1 MYCSNCGKEGN
12 GKYCAE
18 CGGLLVEGE
27 QETQEKKQYIEPP
40 RKPLETD
47 ISEYV
52 NGHSINMTEIMK
64 HYEKNKEYGIEVLAY
79 YSDIS
84 LQEAERYINNKLNK
98 DKKTKRS
105 FFRSLKIRFLG
116 SKKENSEKPVVNS
129 LFNFHQPKPRVKTD
143 FLEIDD
149 KNNVTFRGFDMMF
162 KGTLVKKSNNSKYV
176 IAFGSYGKKVKVEC
190 YVFFNRERPL
200 HKLFIT
206 VPFKEAYVTNTGAFS
221 LLTSEGHFYL
231 YDVAQKEPF
240 LTEIKEEEIQIIT
253 HYFCEPLVI
262 LLYKKEGKYFLFI
275 YNTQKGNT
283 IYKKYFDMDSEQILK
298 STIKVENS
306 IISLEFP
313 CGLSLRYDFRGNAVD
328 MQDEK
333 NTLNRLYYPVAY
345 INNAIDKIELLRQDN
360 ALLETRMREIRA
372 LFELAI
378 EKVGDMYWCY
388 DNYACFEAEFGDI
401 ALAKKYLTKA
411 ENSQNSR
418 NADLYKVCA
427 NFALKREMKDYALEF
442 FEKAIHF
449 KVDNKTIE
457 SYNTLKQELEEEAK
471 KKQSKKRTLFKKET
485 EENKEENKEKEK
497 TEKEIIPE
505 KKEEPKKNTK
515 KKSPSPMEAFLP
527 DDVLEEMNAEEQQQ
541 ESIPISEEPKEEESD
556 FEKRRKAREEMRSRH
571 RRRRTENTEE

>member
-27 QETQEKKQYIEPP
+27 QESQEKKQYIEPP

-52 NGHSINMTEIMK
+52 NGHSINMTEIME

-98 DKKTKRS
+98 DKKTKKS
-105 FFRSLKIRFLG
+105 FFRSLKIKFLG
-116 SKKENSEKPVVNS
+116 NKEENSEKPIVS
-129 LFNFHQPKPRVKTD
+129 SIFNFHQPKPHVKTD

-149 KNNVTFRGFDMMF
+149 KNNVTFRSIDMMF

-240 LTEIKEEEIQIIT
+240 LTEIKEEETQIIT
-253 HYFCEPLVI
+253 NYFCEPLTI

-306 IISLEFP
+306 IISLGFP
-313 CGLSLRYDFRGNAVD
+313 CGLSLQYDFRGNAVD

-345 INNAIDKIELLRQDN
+345 INSAIDKIELLRQDN

-388 DNYACFEAEFGDI
+388 DNYACFEAEFGDMT
-401 ALAKKYLTKA
+401 LAKKYLSKA

-418 NADLYKVCA
+418 NADLYKACA

-442 FEKAIHF
+442 LEKAIHF

-457 SYNTLKQELEEEAK
+457 SYNTLKQEMEEEAK
-471 KKQSKKRTLFKKET
+471 KKQSKKRTLFKKEP
-485 EENKEENKEKEK
+485 EQNKENTEENKEKEK
-497 TEKEIIPE
+497 VEIVPE
-505 KKEEPKKNTK
+505 KKEPKEK
-515 KKSPSPMEAFLP
+515 KKPSSPMEAFLP
-527 DDVLEEMNAEEQQQ
+527 DDVLEEMNAEEQQ
-541 ESIPISEEPKEEESD
+541 ESMTISEPKQEESD

>member
-1 MYCSNCGKEGN
+1 M
-12 GKYCAE
+12 
-18 CGGLLVEGE
+18 L
-27 QETQEKKQYIEPP
+27 
-40 RKPLETD
+40 
-47 ISEYV
+47 
-52 NGHSINMTEIMK
+52 
-64 HYEKNKEYGIEVLAY
+64 
-79 YSDIS
+79 
-84 LQEAERYINNKLNK
+84 
-98 DKKTKRS
+98 
-105 FFRSLKIRFLG
+105 FRS
-116 SKKENSEKPVVNS
+116 
-129 LFNFHQPKPRVKTD
+129 
-143 FLEIDD
+143 
-149 KNNVTFRGFDMMF
+149 
-162 KGTLVKKSNNSKYV
+162 
-176 IAFGSYGKKVKVEC
+176 
-190 YVFFNRERPL
+190 
-200 HKLFIT
+200 
-206 VPFKEAYVTNTGAFS
+206 
-221 LLTSEGHFYL
+221 
-231 YDVAQKEPF
+231 
-240 LTEIKEEEIQIIT
+240 
-253 HYFCEPLVI
+253 
-262 LLYKKEGKYFLFI
+262 
-275 YNTQKGNT
+275 
-283 IYKKYFDMDSEQILK
+283 
-298 STIKVENS
+298 
-306 IISLEFP
+306 
-313 CGLSLRYDFRGNAVD
+313 
-328 MQDEK
+328 
-333 NTLNRLYYPVAY
+333 
-345 INNAIDKIELLRQDN
+345 
-360 ALLETRMREIRA
+360 TRMREIRA

-457 SYNTLKQELEEEAK
+457 SYNTLKQELEEAK

-497 TEKEIIPE
+497 TEKEIISE